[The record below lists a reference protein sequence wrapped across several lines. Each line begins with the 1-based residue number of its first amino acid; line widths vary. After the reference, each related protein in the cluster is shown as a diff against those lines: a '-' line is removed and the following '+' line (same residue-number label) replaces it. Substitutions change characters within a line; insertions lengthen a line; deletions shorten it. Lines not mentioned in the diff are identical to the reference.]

1 MNSSPNSSANSV
13 WENKSLHTQR
23 KLNNPRKGEQGPQV
37 TKVTDVAVGVCYL
50 CATSCHSRQLVTL
63 AGVVLTSVK
72 ALLSYS

>member
-23 KLNNPRKGEQGPQV
+23 KLKGPKQGPQV